1 MFTTEKPMQQVRIL
15 RLAVSIIPYLVC
27 VSIGKTT
34 CAGRE
39 ERRESYTIIFQRN
52 ESGAVGM
59 RL

>member
-15 RLAVSIIPYLVC
+15 RLAVSIIPYLVYM
-27 VSIGKTT
+27 SIGNTI

-39 ERRESYTIIFQRN
+39 ERRESYTIFQRN